1 MYNCLF
7 GTNTEEG
14 TYCDKPI
21 GVESVEEAG
30 REAHLTSRCQDMK
43 VQVCDRTER
52 GPMKTKPE
60 DKDKGVTAE
69 SLSALQGGCFSLSES
84 ENRFLPKYKVSFNYT
99 TG

>member
-21 GVESVEEAG
+21 GVEFVEEAG

-43 VQVCDRTER
+43 V
-52 GPMKTKPE
+52 
-60 DKDKGVTAE
+60 
-69 SLSALQGGCFSLSES
+69 
-84 ENRFLPKYKVSFNYT
+84 
-99 TG
+99 